1 MSKMLSE
8 IREQPEALEC
18 TLRSASRAA
27 LALRKHL
34 GGSLPRLVV
43 IVARGSSDNAATV
56 GRYLFEIVNGVPC
69 GLMAPSV
76 YTRYRASVDLR
87 DMLVV
92 GVSQSGETEE
102 IVQVVAQARRSAAYT
117 VAVTNDP
124 RSRLARAAHAVLQ
137 THAGEERAIPATK
150 TYTAQL
156 AALYSLSFALAGDG
170 RRLRE
175 LTTRVPA
182 AMRAMLAHCSRVE
195 SIAAGLR
202 YAQSMLVLGRGVNY
216 GTALETAL
224 KLKETCRVKAEALSA
239 SDFLHGPIA
248 MVSQQIPVVVYAADD
263 AVLPHLSAVVQRLR
277 RDARCEIVLITRER
291 RLIPYGHTVIPVPA
305 IPSLF
310 SPLVYV
316 IAGQLLAY
324 AGAVARGLSPDNPQ
338 GLRKVTRG

>member
-1 MSKMLSE
+1 MNRMLTE
-8 IREQPEALEC
+8 MLEQPDVVRR
-18 TLRSASRAA
+18 TVLRTAA
-27 LALRKHL
+27 AVRGVCAAVHTR
-34 GGSLPRLVV
+34 GVRGVFFA
-43 IVARGSSDNAATV
+43 ARGSSDNAATV
-56 GRYLFEIVNGVPC
+56 GRYLFEIVNGIPC

-92 GVSQSGETEE
+92 GVSQSGETDE

-137 THAGEERAIPATK
+137 THAGTERAIPATK

-156 AALYSLSFALAGDG
+156 AALYSLSFALARND

-175 LTTRVPA
+175 LTTSVPV
-182 AMRAMLAHCSRVE
+182 AMRAMLAHRFRVE
-195 SIAAGLR
+195 SIAAELR

-224 KLKETCRVKAEALSA
+224 KLKETCRIKAEALSV

-248 MVSQQIPVVVYAADD
+248 MASQQMPVIVYAADD

-291 RLIPYGHTVIPVPA
+291 RLIPYGHAVIPVPA
-305 IPSLF
+305 MPSLF